1 MFNRKKARIEELEAR
16 IKELEGDLAHAK
28 REQDYWFGQYQIM
41 STRAMDYNVLVD
53 KYLFEN
59 RNTDI
64 DDEGVIYNHKVYKIV
79 GRKQIV
85 DSIGDTLELRCELV
99 DPNKED
105 KREIGFKVD
114 DEVTKEDK
122 E

>member
-1 MFNRKKARIEELEAR
+1 MFNRKKKRIAELEEELA
-16 IKELEGDLAHAK
+16 KAK

-41 STRAMDYNVLVD
+41 ASKSTAYGYLVD

-79 GRKQIV
+79 GRKQIK
-85 DSIGDTLELRCELV
+85 DNLGDTLDLRCELV
-99 DPNKED
+99 DPNKEV
-105 KREIGFKVD
+105 KEPIGFKVND
-114 DEVTKEDK
+114 GVVEEVKEDK
-122 E
+122 